1 MSQLNRD
8 ESLFSGTVRCIR
20 NTLTKVPKKMLKKLK
35 RKTTGKKNT
44 KLMKHMEA
52 MRMVKILS
60 PQRNLFLEARS
71 YELYGR
77 KRPMMRSNH

>member
-1 MSQLNRD
+1 
-8 ESLFSGTVRCIR
+8 
-20 NTLTKVPKKMLKKLK
+20 MLKKLK